1 MTLRTAQINT
11 ASTLRAVAAARASIG
26 CLGIGLAKGA
36 PDTPQAP

>member
-26 CLGIGLAKGA
+26 WGIGLAKGA

>member
-26 CLGIGLAKGA
+26 CFYWVLV
-36 PDTPQAP
+36 